1 MTARINSSNEL
12 NSKGKNNSSN
22 KASKTQ
28 RDYYHFSEKILEKI
42 LVNSNK
48 RNKSTNNVKKTISE
62 KNNSYNRIH
71 SSKFRQP
78 KYNFKN
84 NLIKSSNLIEFLL
97 ANKINEKQQE
107 QNIFYNDNNLFEFY

>member
-1 MTARINSSNEL
+1 MTARINSWNEL

-28 RDYYHFSEKILEKI
+28 RYYYHYSEKI
-42 LVNSNK
+42 LVNSDK
-48 RNKSTNNVKKTISE
+48 RNKSTNNVKKTISG
-62 KNNSYNRIH
+62 KNNFYNRIH

-84 NLIKSSNLIEFLL
+84 NLIKSSNI
-97 ANKINEKQQE
+97 
-107 QNIFYNDNNLFEFY
+107 